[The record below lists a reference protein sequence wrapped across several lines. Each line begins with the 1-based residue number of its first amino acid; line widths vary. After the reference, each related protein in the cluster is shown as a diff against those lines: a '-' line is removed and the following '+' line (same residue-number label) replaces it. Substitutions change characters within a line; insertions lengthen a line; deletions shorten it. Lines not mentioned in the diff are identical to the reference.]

1 MNPYQ
6 APGGQHPQHPQQ
18 PQRSLQHAPLQYH
31 HSNPPP
37 PAHVHHLHQHH
48 AHPAMQHQGFYQDPN
63 TTQMPRPPPIQGMR
77 DHALEPA
84 RAENGSGPLATPGTQ
99 TPGSTA
105 DHDRP
110 PPQHP
115 SPRDISKSD
124 GTWTYKL
131 ICEQQPQRARMCGFG
146 DKDRRPITPPPC
158 IRLIVI
164 DDQTKREVDVNQI
177 EHQMMILSV
186 DLWNAEGTSECNLA
200 KPSPNSP
207 STTGSI
213 STYSYREMDKNALV
227 YGIAEQSHAHAYPSQ
242 QYDGFA
248 PAGYADYRSHAMPHT
263 LPHMVAP
270 HQPAAH
276 APYASRYPQQIT
288 QGLGQQQDMV
298 AGRNNSVG
306 GQQPNGMYS
315 RNLIGSL
322 VSSGN
327 RLDDVDGKVGV
338 WFVLQDLSVR
348 TEGWFR
354 LRFSFS
360 CVGVPNTQG
369 NQQTSDPLKVN
380 TGRVPIL
387 AVTYSAPFQ
396 VYSAKKFPGVCE
408 STPLSKCFANQGIKI
423 PIRKEGQDNR
433 RARGDDDDDD

>member
-1 MNPYQ
+1 
-6 APGGQHPQHPQQ
+6 
-18 PQRSLQHAPLQYH
+18 
-31 HSNPPP
+31 
-37 PAHVHHLHQHH
+37 
-48 AHPAMQHQGFYQDPN
+48 
-63 TTQMPRPPPIQGMR
+63 
-77 DHALEPA
+77 
-84 RAENGSGPLATPGTQ
+84 
-99 TPGSTA
+99 
-105 DHDRP
+105 
-110 PPQHP
+110 
-115 SPRDISKSD
+115 
-124 GTWTYKL
+124 
-131 ICEQQPQRARMCGFG
+131 
-146 DKDRRPITPPPC
+146 
-158 IRLIVI
+158 
-164 DDQTKREVDVNQI
+164 
-177 EHQMMILSV
+177 MILSV

-227 YGIAEQSHAHAYPSQ
+227 YGMYMFSDQGTEQGRAYIATGIAEQPHAHAYPSQ

-298 AGRNNSVG
+298 AARNNSVG

-354 LRFSFS
+354 
-360 CVGVPNTQG
+360 
-369 NQQTSDPLKVN
+369 
-380 TGRVPIL
+380 
-387 AVTYSAPFQ
+387 
-396 VYSAKKFPGVCE
+396 
-408 STPLSKCFANQGIKI
+408 
-423 PIRKEGQDNR
+423 
-433 RARGDDDDDD
+433 